1 MMNKDFL
8 KRIKMPYP
16 AKLKQ
21 QWGAFQKFWYYNYFK
36 KNEHLLGT
44 IIHID
49 GATKPSRFNKRKL
62 CMYIAELDFVYK
74 AQWIVHH
81 SKKKTYNSIDQAK
94 KLYII
99 AKQKNKALG
108 QVVFPLKHFMG
119 SGLVGILAR
128 RIPNNGFAVPHKKV
142 ANGKKISSATKK

>member
-21 QWGAFQKFWYYNYFK
+21 RWGAFQKFWYYSYFK
-36 KNEHLLGT
+36 KNEHLLGI
-44 IIHID
+44 IIHIE
-49 GATKPSRFNKRKL
+49 GAPKPSRFNKKKL
-62 CMYIAELDFVYK
+62 CAYITEKDDVFYN
-74 AQWIVHH
+74 QWRIHH
-81 SKKKTYNSIDQAK
+81 SKKKTYDPIDQTR

-108 QVVFPLKHFMG
+108 QIFFPLKHFMG
-119 SGLVGILAR
+119 TGLVGELAR
-128 RIPNNGFAVPHKKV
+128 RIPKNGFAVPHKKV
-142 ANGKKISSATKK
+142 ANGKKLSSATKK